1 MMTPEKFN
9 KIVEKLPKDKTELV
23 KIELAIA
30 DDIKGLISQLKAKSI
45 DLKKA
50 EKLGLDYRKRVDQL
64 YKEGD
69 KIENSLKKQQQSGD
83 KLVDKAIKLEQKA
96 EKAAKDLG
104 VDAGNIGGY
113 NELSK
118 LSGDLD
124 FDTGAVEDAIRNLYA

>member
-1 MMTPEKFN
+1 MKNNNLDKIYNKF
-9 KIVEKLPKDKTELV
+9 PKDKTELA

-30 DDIKGLISQLKAKSI
+30 DDIKGLISQLKAKSG

-64 YKEGD
+64 FKEGD
-69 KIENSLKKQQQSGD
+69 KIETSLKKQQGSGD

-104 VDAGNIGGY
+104 VDAGNITGY
-113 NELSK
+113 NELSS
-118 LSGDLD
+118 LSGDLE
-124 FDTGAVEDAIRNLYA
+124 FDAGAVEDAIRNLYA

>member
-1 MMTPEKFN
+1 MKNNNLDKIYNKF
-9 KIVEKLPKDKTELV
+9 PKDKTELA

-30 DDIKGLISQLKAKSI
+30 DDIKGLISQLKAKSA

-64 YKEGD
+64 FKEGD
-69 KIENSLKKQQQSGD
+69 KVETSLKKQQGSGD

-113 NELSK
+113 NELSS
-118 LSGDLD
+118 LSGDLE
-124 FDTGAVEDAIRNLYA
+124 FDAGAVEDAIRNLYA